1 MSQIATTLTTAIDT
15 VNEVLEEVPDNAW
28 HRPTPCTD
36 WDVHGVVGHI
46 TGTMLNAGS
55 LLSGADAYDGT
66 PSGTTAEMTP
76 DAVLSAWS
84 KASGTVADLLVTAD
98 LERQVDSP
106 RGPMSLAEAL
116 ALPAADLSVHAWDIG
131 ASIGIDVELPEELLA
146 NVRRVGA
153 SLPPDQ
159 LRSPGLFGPEVPAPE
174 GATET
179 ERLMAWLGRS
189 RPAAVT

>member
-28 HRPTPCTD
+28 HRATPCAD
-36 WDVHGVVGHI
+36 WDVLGVVGHI
-46 TGTMLNAGS
+46 TATMLNAGA
-55 LLSGADAYDGT
+55 LLSGADAYDGA
-66 PSGTTAEMTP
+66 SAGTTSEMTP
-76 DAVLSAWS
+76 DAVLSAWT
-84 KASGTVADLLVTAD
+84 KATGTVADLLVTAD
-98 LERQVDSP
+98 LSQEVDSP
-106 RGPMSLAEAL
+106 RGPMPLAEAL

-131 ASIGIDVELPEELLA
+131 AGIGIDVELPEDLLA
-146 NVRRVGA
+146 NVRRVGE

-179 ERLMAWLGRS
+179 ELLMAWLGRS